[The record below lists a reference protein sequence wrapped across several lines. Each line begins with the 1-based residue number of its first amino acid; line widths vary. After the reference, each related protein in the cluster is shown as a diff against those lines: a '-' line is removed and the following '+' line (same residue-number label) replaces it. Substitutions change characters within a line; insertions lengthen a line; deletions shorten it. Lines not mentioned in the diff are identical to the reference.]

1 MIAYLVL
8 GVCLLLGAIL
18 LSRWFVSANP
28 SQIKKALIWTL
39 AILGVIAGLYLL
51 FAGRHALAA
60 LALPFLLPL
69 LYRLPMLIRRWK
81 AAAGPSPGQAST
93 VETRFFRMSLDHDTG
108 EMDGVVREGEARG
121 EKLSELDL
129 ETLIS
134 LWREA
139 RAEDEQS
146 ASVLEAFLDRTHE
159 GWREAAG
166 APGAGTQEGAG
177 EEEPRRAHAGGGSK
191 GGSAGAGSAGPMTKE
206 QAREILGVGPSAS
219 REEILGA
226 YRKLMQKLH
235 PDHGGSNFL
244 AAQINQAK
252 RVLIGE

>member
-1 MIAYLVL
+1 MIAYLIL
-8 GVCLLLGAIL
+8 GVSLLFGALL

-28 SQIKKALIWTL
+28 SQVKKALIWTL
-39 AILGVIAGLYLL
+39 AILGVIGGLFLL
-51 FAGRHALAA
+51 FAGRQALAS
-60 LALPFLLPL
+60 LAILFLLPL
-69 LYRLPMLIRRWK
+69 LRQLPMLIRRWK
-81 AAAGPSPGQAST
+81 AASGPSAGQAST
-93 VETRFFRMSLDHDTG
+93 VETQYFRMTLDHDTG
-108 EMDGVVREGEARG
+108 EMDGVVREGPQRG

-129 ETLIS
+129 ETLIE

-139 RAEDEQS
+139 RAEDERS
-146 ASVLEAFLDRTHE
+146 ASVLEAYLDRTHE

-166 APGAGTQEGAG
+166 APGAGESAGEGSGEGARTG
-177 EEEPRRAHAGGGSK
+177 
-191 GGSAGAGSAGPMTKE
+191 AGAGAGGAAAAGPMTKE
-206 QAREILGVGPSAS
+206 QAREILGVSAAAS